1 MAFQGEK
8 KPTSQILQK
17 KWKDRQNR
25 RRIPLLAICIYQD
38 KAYVCGPNGEKP
50 PIYSDL
56 DIKQIEIAKLI
67 KFLLKDQGLTISGV
81 KKVLKSKINNLD
93 DYYSFSLK
101 TKYQKQN
108 IKNKTNKILEKI
120 RSLKNYG
127 KKNSY

>member
-1 MAFQGEK
+1 MHKLISITELSNKLKLIDDKTK
-8 KPTSQILQK
+8 KPSNHILRYCEK
-17 KWKDRQNR
+17 EFSEIKPTFINKR
-25 RRIPLLAICIYQD
+25 RY
-38 KAYVCGPNGEKP
+38 Y
-50 PIYSDL
+50 

>member
-1 MAFQGEK
+1 MHKLISITELSNKLKLIDDKTK
-8 KPTSQILQK
+8 KPSNHILRYWEK
-17 KWKDRQNR
+17 EFSEIKPTFINKR
-25 RRIPLLAICIYQD
+25 RY
-38 KAYVCGPNGEKP
+38 Y
-50 PIYSDL
+50 

-81 KKVLKSKINNLD
+81 KKVLKSNINNLD
-93 DYYSFSLK
+93 DYDSFSLK

>member
-1 MAFQGEK
+1 MHKLISITELSNKLKLIDDKTK
-8 KPTSQILQK
+8 KPSNHILRYWEK
-17 KWKDRQNR
+17 EFSEIKPTFINKR
-25 RRIPLLAICIYQD
+25 RY
-38 KAYVCGPNGEKP
+38 Y
-50 PIYSDL
+50 

>member
-1 MAFQGEK
+1 MHKLISITELSNKLKLIDDKTK
-8 KPTSQILQK
+8 KPSNHILRYWEK
-17 KWKDRQNR
+17 EFSEIKPTFINKR
-25 RRIPLLAICIYQD
+25 RY
-38 KAYVCGPNGEKP
+38 Y
-50 PIYSDL
+50 

-67 KFLLKDQGLTISGV
+67 KFLLKDQGLTITGV
-81 KKVLKSKINNLD
+81 KKVLKSNINNLD
-93 DYYSFSLK
+93 DYDSFSLK

>member
-1 MAFQGEK
+1 MQKLINITELSIKLKLIDDKTK
-8 KPTSQILQK
+8 KPSNHILRYWEK
-17 KWKDRQNR
+17 EFSEIKPTIINKR
-25 RRIPLLAICIYQD
+25 RY
-38 KAYVCGPNGEKP
+38 YN
-50 PIYSDL
+50 
-56 DIKQIEIAKLI
+56 IKQIEIAKLI

-81 KKVLKSKINNLD
+81 KKVLKSNINNLD
-93 DYYSFSLK
+93 DYDSFSLK

>member
-1 MAFQGEK
+1 MQKLINITELSNKLKLIDDKTK
-8 KPTSQILQK
+8 KPSNHILRYWEK
-17 KWKDRQNR
+17 EFSEIKPTIINKR
-25 RRIPLLAICIYQD
+25 RY
-38 KAYVCGPNGEKP
+38 YN
-50 PIYSDL
+50 
-56 DIKQIEIAKLI
+56 IKQIEIAKLI

-81 KKVLKSKINNLD
+81 KKVLKSNINNLD
-93 DYYSFSLK
+93 DYDSFSLK